1 MFYLKQKI
9 GGNVQK
15 EINMLV
21 IENIERLKNKTI
33 GAWRVMG
40 TDENSYFNMTTPHY
54 SITIDRNGI
63 TAGIVIERTEG
74 EHGYNVSL
82 CYEMCDNVIAIN
94 AVGKNEL
101 KNKDIFLSLMRGI
114 LDAEYDNQQLI

>member
-1 MFYLKQKI
+1 
-9 GGNVQK
+9 
-15 EINMLV
+15 MLV

-40 TDENSYFNMTTPHY
+40 TDENSNHMSAPHY
-54 SITIDRNGI
+54 SITIDRSGI

-82 CYEMCDNVIAIN
+82 CYEQYDNVIAIN